1 MNQLTLEQKQA
12 ISMAEKGLSIKMLA
26 FAGGGKTSTLYA
38 IANALKK
45 QNKRGLYLAFNKL
58 LLMKRRRRCL
68 RT

>member
-38 IANALKK
+38 IANAQKNRTNVDFIWHLT
-45 QNKRGLYLAFNKL
+45 KL